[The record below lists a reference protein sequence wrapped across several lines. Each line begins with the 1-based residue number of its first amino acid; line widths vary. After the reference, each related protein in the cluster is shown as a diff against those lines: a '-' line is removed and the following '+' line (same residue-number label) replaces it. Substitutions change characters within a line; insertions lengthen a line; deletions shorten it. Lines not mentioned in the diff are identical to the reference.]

1 MALVLAWQVLYWL
14 DGSLPPSLL
23 LSHVWFSCC
32 SKTDLINNSM
42 LKVWEGR
49 KDSRVSLWVLL
60 DIYQKDRRPGKQIN
74 SVSCA
79 DVRHLDYN
87 TE

>member
-1 MALVLAWQVLYWL
+1 
-14 DGSLPPSLL
+14 
-23 LSHVWFSCC
+23 
-32 SKTDLINNSM
+32 M

-87 TE
+87 RVNSRQTQRQPEGRWRVLTPASHQVSHINWMSG